1 MKPVIISYG
10 VWHRDRKLYKNL
22 YDKFGFPSNWQFLVK
37 SERTLELKMTRHIN
51 RLSHQ
56 SIHLHLYGSVAI
68 MYSSKYITY
77 ILHRL
82 SSSPFLFSH
91 YIDTVTTIGYFK
103 TNKILTLNPKY
114 SFFFCRIIQVKSRR
128 VHKIHISPIRTTDR

>member
-1 MKPVIISYG
+1 MISFG
-10 VWHRDRKLYKNL
+10 VCLRARKLYKNL
-22 YDKFGFPSNWQFLVK
+22 YDKFGFPSNWQFLVN

-103 TNKILTLNPKY
+103 TNKILTLNPEY
-114 SFFFCRIIQVKSRR
+114 SFFVASFGKIKSRR
-128 VHKIHISPIRTTDR
+128 VY